1 MDLIISQTPYP
12 FLLSSSPL
20 TPTLQNP
27 IFFTLTPFS
36 SNRRKLKLRASSTA
50 DSNGA
55 DGSSWSQSL
64 ERASKRFLL
73 KFGDMVK
80 KEIGVD
86 LGDGVVKAGEF
97 VDGVKKNVGNEFQ
110 TLSLSEFVEWNR
122 FEHWKVTNSN
132 QLLCNGFCLFNF
144 IHSDMTKNCFGF
156 GCWI

>member
-64 ERASKRFLL
+64 ERASKRFLV

-97 VDGVKKNVGNEFQ
+97 VDGVKKNVGSEFR

-132 QLLCNGFCLFNF
+132 QLLCNEILFV
-144 IHSDMTKNCFGF
+144 
-156 GCWI
+156 

>member
-1 MDLIISQTPYP
+1 MDLIISHTPNP
-12 FLLSSSPL
+12 FLLSSSSL

-27 IFFTLTPFS
+27 NFFTLTPSF

-50 DSNGA
+50 DPNGA

-64 ERASKRFLL
+64 ERASKRFLV

-97 VDGVKKNVGNEFQ
+97 VDGVKKNVGSEFQ

-122 FEHWKVTNSN
+122 FEHLKVT
-132 QLLCNGFCLFNF
+132 Q
-144 IHSDMTKNCFGF
+144 INCFLMRF
-156 GCWI
+156 CCLISLVT